1 MTYSDC
7 THKIKYRVL
16 VKSMQ
21 TKQKT
26 KIINNPARLRIII
39 FLLKITDFSYHMFNF
54 VKKRRGCLEDTVK
67 GGKTQRQCKKKDA
80 NHRKF
85 IHILFHVVKT
95 SISAL
100 LSNYNDVCL
109 SDVDIDTENQK
120 KNGNDISFQQAFQN
134 QK

>member
-54 VKKRRGCLEDTVK
+54 VKKRRGCLEDTEK
-67 GGKTQRQCKKKDA
+67 GGKTQRWCKKK
-80 NHRKF
+80 R
-85 IHILFHVVKT
+85 
-95 SISAL
+95 
-100 LSNYNDVCL
+100 C
-109 SDVDIDTENQK
+109 
-120 KNGNDISFQQAFQN
+120 
-134 QK
+134 

>member
-39 FLLKITDFSYHMFNF
+39 FLLKITDFSYLMFNF

-67 GGKTQRQCKKKDA
+67 GGKTQR
-80 NHRKF
+80 
-85 IHILFHVVKT
+85 
-95 SISAL
+95 
-100 LSNYNDVCL
+100 
-109 SDVDIDTENQK
+109 
-120 KNGNDISFQQAFQN
+120 
-134 QK
+134 